1 MLRHATAFDSLQRER
16 EASPLGIHLDDPRLD
31 EIALR
36 DDLAWVLDV
45 VLRQFRDVN
54 EPLDPGHDLDEGAER
69 DDLRDLA
76 LDLVGLVV
84 GLEHLLPRVGLRLL
98 EPERDAL
105 PLAVDVEH
113 LDLHVLADLE
123 HLGRM
128 VDVAPG
134 ELGDVDQAVHPVQV
148 DEGAEIDDVGD
159 LPVDDVARVEPVEN
173 RLAHLLALVLED
185 GAAREHD
192 VVARAVELDHLAAE
206 LLPEEL
212 VQVLHAADV
221 HQRGRQEAAHAEVED
236 QAALDDL
243 DHLAVDRLARFGR
256 ALDRLPGHLEARAL
270 LRQDQPALGVLLG
283 EHERVD
289 LVTEADLV
297 GRIDGAP
304 DRQLRDGDHALRLV
318 ADVHE
323 HLVLVHAHD
332 GAVHD
337 LALVDRREGRVVVR
351 NALAVLRRRPDAG
364 LVELLAWSVHGFAG
378 HQKAV
383 SIATKP
389 LFP

>member
-1 MLRHATAFDSLQRER
+1 
-16 EASPLGIHLDDPRLD
+16 
-31 EIALR
+31 
-36 DDLAWVLDV
+36 
-45 VLRQFRDVN
+45 
-54 EPLDPGHDLDEGAER
+54 
-69 DDLRDLA
+69 
-76 LDLVGLVV
+76 VV

-98 EPERDAL
+98 EPQRDAL

-113 LDLHVLADLE
+113 LYLHVLPDLE

-128 VDVAPG
+128 VDVAPRK
-134 ELGDVDQAVHPVQV
+134 LGDVDQAVHPVEV
-148 DEGAEIDDVGD
+148 DEGAEVHDVRD
-159 LPVDDVARVEPVEN
+159 LTVDHVARVEPVED
-173 RLAHLLALVLED
+173 RLPHLLALVLED

-192 VVARAVELDHLAAE
+192 VVARAVELDHLAAQ
-206 LLPEEL
+206 LLAEEL

-236 QAALDDL
+236 ETALDDL
-243 DHLAVDRLARFGR
+243 DHLAVHGLARLGR
-256 ALDRLPGHLEARAL
+256 ALDRLPRHLEARAL
-270 LRQDQPALGVLLG
+270 LGEDQTALGVLLG
-283 EHERVD
+283 EDECVD
-289 LVTEADLV
+289 LVSEADLV
-297 GRIDGAP
+297 GRIHGAP
-304 DRQLRDGDHALRLV
+304 NRQLRDRDHALRLV
-318 ADVHE
+318 ADVDQ

-364 LVELLAWSVHGFAG
+364 LVELIAWSVYGFAG

-389 LFP
+389 VFP